1 MRKLRL
7 AFLLSTFLLCHA
19 VSAREVSDHARK
31 AVEAIRQLRAIGVPD
46 SMEDAPSVPAKVP
59 GLLRTLNKELR
70 ALIVEYLND
79 QTRLHTAPQ
88 DEDVLDELRAAG
100 WEEISNQR
108 WNAYGEIED
117 IDFELKDGYERG
129 LLVVTTQLWIPCG
142 SSDPDSAIYV
152 FQGTGRKWD
161 MVLATESDFDAVGM
175 RQTSGMD
182 YRISPPDSSGK
193 WFVVVGHVPPSCKR
207 AADVLRYKALRPSSD
222 PDKPTV
228 LVSGRAAIDRSF
240 DPAFRIEAHEDWF
253 AVTIGKARKL
263 DDEPGVEI
271 FRYDVSGRQAVR
283 IAPLALLPQDFLE
296 QWTQLSWEES
306 KRWSSD
312 LESLAEWHR
321 KLNELTPGTAEIE
334 AVRRC
339 RGAEDG
345 DQDWEVELSVA
356 QAPNPSFGGEVV
368 YIEVAKRNG
377 IFSVMGI
384 QKNRLNGCSVSN
396 SLTASTPPNQL
407 PVW

>member
-1 MRKLRL
+1 MTRPASTRLRKMK
-7 AFLLSTFLLCHA
+7 TYWTNC
-19 VSAREVSDHARK
+19 E
-31 AVEAIRQLRAIGVPD
+31 RQVGKRF
-46 SMEDAPSVPAKVP
+46 
-59 GLLRTLNKELR
+59 
-70 ALIVEYLND
+70 
-79 QTRLHTAPQ
+79 QTRNGMHTAK
-88 DEDVLDELRAAG
+88 
-100 WEEISNQR
+100 
-108 WNAYGEIED
+108 
-117 IDFELKDGYERG
+117 LK
-129 LLVVTTQLWIPCG
+129 LWIPCG

-152 FQGTGRKWD
+152 FQGRGRKWD
-161 MVLATESDFDAVGM
+161 LVLATESDFNAIGEHQV
-175 RQTSGMD
+175 SGMD

-207 AADVLRYKALRPSSD
+207 AADVLRYKALRPSSE

-228 LVSGRAAIDRSF
+228 LVSGRVAIDRSF

-253 AVTIGKARKL
+253 AVTIGKTRKL

-271 FRYDVSGRQAVR
+271 FRYDVSDKQAVR
-283 IAPLALLPQDFLE
+283 IAPLALLPQDFLD

>member
-1 MRKLRL
+1 M
-7 AFLLSTFLLCHA
+7 
-19 VSAREVSDHARK
+19 
-31 AVEAIRQLRAIGVPD
+31 
-46 SMEDAPSVPAKVP
+46 
-59 GLLRTLNKELR
+59 
-70 ALIVEYLND
+70 
-79 QTRLHTAPQ
+79 
-88 DEDVLDELRAAG
+88 
-100 WEEISNQR
+100 
-108 WNAYGEIED
+108 
-117 IDFELKDGYERG
+117 
-129 LLVVTTQLWIPCG
+129 
-142 SSDPDSAIYV
+142 
-152 FQGTGRKWD
+152 
-161 MVLATESDFDAVGM
+161 
-175 RQTSGMD
+175 
-182 YRISPPDSSGK
+182 
-193 WFVVVGHVPPSCKR
+193 
-207 AADVLRYKALRPSSD
+207 
-222 PDKPTV
+222 
-228 LVSGRAAIDRSF
+228 
-240 DPAFRIEAHEDWF
+240 
-253 AVTIGKARKL
+253 ARKL
-263 DDEPGVEI
+263 DDELGVEI